1 MNMDMYINTNSKKP
15 KYKKFFKGLLL
26 WVIEIALVILTAYLI
41 IEYAVEKTTMLGVSM
56 NTTLNEGEKIIIN
69 KLAYIKKEPERN
81 DVIVF
86 SQSKTGHGY
95 YNIKRVIGLPGETV
109 EIVNGEVYINGV
121 KLREEV
127 KGLEPMRVAGLA
139 DEAIV
144 LGENEFFV
152 LGDNR
157 NYSEDSRFANI
168 GIVVKNDIIGK
179 AWIRLEPFSIIDKI
193 NREN

>member
-1 MNMDMYINTNSKKP
+1 MDMYLNSKKP
-15 KYKKFFKGLLL
+15 KYKKFFKALF
-26 WVIEIALVILTAYLI
+26 WWIIEIVLVILAAWLI

-56 NTTLNEGEKIIIN
+56 NTTLNDGDKIIIN
-69 KLAYIKKEPERN
+69 KLAYIKGEPERN

-86 SQSKTGHGY
+86 SQSKSGHGY

-121 KLREEV
+121 RLTEV
-127 KGLEPMRVAGLA
+127 IPVEAMRVAGLA
-139 DEAIV
+139 DDAIL
-144 LGENEFFV
+144 LGENEYFV

-179 AWIRLEPFSIIDKI
+179 AWMRLEPFSIIDKI
-193 NREN
+193 NRED

>member
-1 MNMDMYINTNSKKP
+1 MDMYLNTKKP
-15 KYKKFFKGLLL
+15 KYKKFLKSFLL
-26 WVIEIALVILTAYLI
+26 WIIEIIVVILAAYLI
-41 IEYAVEKTTMLGVSM
+41 IEYAVEKTTMMGVSM
-56 NTTLNEGEKIIIN
+56 NTTLNEGDKIIIN
-69 KLAYIKKEPERN
+69 KMAYLRKEPQRN

-86 SQSKTGHGY
+86 SQSKNGHGY

-109 EIVNGEVYINGV
+109 EIINGAV
-121 KLREEV
+121 FIDGTKLQEV
-127 KGLEPMRVAGLA
+127 IPVEPMRVAGLA

-168 GIVVKNDIIGK
+168 GIIVRNDIIGK
-179 AWIRLEPFSIIDKI
+179 AWLRLEPFSIIDKI
-193 NREN
+193 NRED

>member
-1 MNMDMYINTNSKKP
+1 MDMYINTKKP
-15 KYKKFFKGLLL
+15 KFKKFFKALLL
-26 WVIEIALVILTAYLI
+26 WIIEIALVILAAYLI
-41 IEYAVEKTTMLGVSM
+41 IEYAVEKTTMMGVSM
-56 NTTLNEGEKIIIN
+56 NTTLNEGDKIIIN
-69 KLAYIKKEPERN
+69 KLGYIKGEPERY

-86 SQSKTGHGY
+86 SQSKNGHGY

-109 EIVNGEVYINGV
+109 EIVNGDVYINGV
-121 KLREEV
+121 KLQENIENV
-127 KGLEPMRVAGLA
+127 EPMRVAGLA

-157 NYSEDSRFANI
+157 NQSEDSRFANI
-168 GIVVKNDIIGK
+168 GIIVKNDIIGK

-193 NREN
+193 NRED

>member
-1 MNMDMYINTNSKKP
+1 MYLNSKKP
-15 KYKKFFKGLLL
+15 KYKKYLKALLL
-26 WVIEIALVILTAYLI
+26 WIIEIALVILAAYLI
-41 IEYAVEKTTMLGVSM
+41 IEYALEKTTMMGVSM
-56 NTTLNEGEKIIIN
+56 NPTLNEGEKIIIN
-69 KLAYIKKEPERN
+69 KMSYFKGEPERY

-86 SQSKTGHGY
+86 SQSKNGHGY
-95 YNIKRVIGLPGETV
+95 YNIKRVIGLPGDTV

-121 KLREEV
+121 KLQEV
-127 KGLEPMRVAGLA
+127 IPVEAMRVAGLA

-168 GIVVKNDIIGK
+168 GIIVKEDIIGK
-179 AWIRLEPFSIIDKI
+179 AWLRLEPFSIIDKI
-193 NREN
+193 NRID

>member
-1 MNMDMYINTNSKKP
+1 MYLNSKKP
-15 KYKKFFKGLLL
+15 KYKKFFKSLFL
-26 WVIEIALVILTAYLI
+26 WIIEIALVIFAAYLI
-41 IEYAVEKTTMLGVSM
+41 IEYAVEKTTMMGVSM
-56 NTTLNEGEKIIIN
+56 NTTLNDGDKIIVN
-69 KLAYIKKEPERN
+69 KLAYLRREPERY

-86 SQSKTGHGY
+86 SQSKSGHGY

-121 KLREEV
+121 KLQEE
-127 KGLEPMRVAGLA
+127 LEVEAMRVAGLA
-139 DEAIV
+139 DEAIL

-179 AWIRLEPFSIIDKI
+179 AWLRLEPFSIIDKI
-193 NREN
+193 NRED

>member
-1 MNMDMYINTNSKKP
+1 MDMYLNTKKP
-15 KYKKFFKGLLL
+15 KYKKYLKSLLL
-26 WVIEIALVILTAYLI
+26 WIIEIIVVILAAYLI
-41 IEYAVEKTTMLGVSM
+41 IEYAVEKTTMMGVSM
-56 NTTLNEGEKIIIN
+56 NTTLNEGDKIIIN
-69 KLAYIKKEPERN
+69 KMAYLRKEPQRN

-86 SQSKTGHGY
+86 SQSKNGHGY

-109 EIVNGEVYINGV
+109 EIINGAV
-121 KLREEV
+121 FIDGTKLQEV
-127 KGLEPMRVAGLA
+127 IPVEPMRVAGLA

-168 GIVVKNDIIGK
+168 GIIVRNDIIGK
-179 AWIRLEPFSIIDKI
+179 AWLRLEPFSIIDKI
-193 NREN
+193 NRED

>member
-1 MNMDMYINTNSKKP
+1 MDMYLNTKKP
-15 KYKKFFKGLLL
+15 KYKKYLKALLL
-26 WVIEIALVILTAYLI
+26 WIIEIILVILAAYLI
-41 IEYAVEKTTMLGVSM
+41 IEYAVEKTTMMGVSM
-56 NTTLNEGEKIIIN
+56 NTTLNEGDKIIIN
-69 KLAYIKKEPERN
+69 KMAYLRKEPQRN

-109 EIVNGEVYINGV
+109 EIINGAV
-121 KLREEV
+121 FIDGAKLNEV
-127 KGLEPMRVAGLA
+127 IPVEPMRVAGLA

-168 GIVVKNDIIGK
+168 GIIVRNDIIGK
-179 AWIRLEPFSIIDKI
+179 AWLRLEPFSIIDKI
-193 NREN
+193 NRED